1 MEDRV
6 PNVLPPTP
14 PVTCVPPG
22 VVGAPLIT
30 SISGT
35 IEISKEEARAAACDR
50 VQGLGAF
57 FDYQRDAAIYVRRLV
72 LTLPSATS
80 GKRSR
85 DYAKTRDHV
94 TICGSVFGTT
104 LGSLCAYLEG
114 RGIPAERSH
123 VLRAVRTQ
131 LLPVAEA
138 LQTVRGADAQFLSRG
153 LASCRV
159 AKAQQLVI
167 PEAMARIDSK
177 YGNPYTCIG
186 ATAALLTCFGV
197 MAAVP
202 DHAAHLGRDNSLYK
216 ALRCALTNLEN
227 WKASRINMASDAWL
241 TLAAERRALERA
253 ARAAQRA
260 AYVWQEK
267 PPADLLAR
275 QLEWA
280 RLAAF
285 PAYTLVNEFSQST
298 ILQSIDTQSFF
309 RNTTQPVLQG
319 TMCAP
324 HVSETVPLSQIPLGR
339 LPGQGRKKDPDASA
353 SDAGSS
359 SWATLSSNA
368 SSAYSCVS
376 HASLDSEFVCQF
388 EGLTR

>member
-1 MEDRV
+1 MEDSV

-35 IEISKEEARAAACDR
+35 IEITKEEAQAAASDR

-57 FDYQRDAAIYVRRLV
+57 FDYQRDAAIYLRRLV

-94 TICGSVFGTT
+94 TICGSAFGTT

-114 RGIPAERSH
+114 RGIPAERSY

-159 AKAQQLVI
+159 AKVQQLVI
-167 PEAMARIDSK
+167 LEPMARIDSK
-177 YGNPYTCIG
+177 YGNPFTCIG
-186 ATAALLTCFGV
+186 ATAALITCFGV

-227 WKASRINMASDAWL
+227 WKASRINMASDAWIA
-241 TLAAERRALERA
+241 LAAERRALERA

-280 RLAAF
+280 RLAAY
-285 PAYTLVNEFSQST
+285 PANTLVNEFSQAT
-298 ILQSIDTQSFF
+298 ILQNIDSQSLF
-309 RNTTQPVLQG
+309 RTTQPVMQG
-319 TMCAP
+319 TMRAP
-324 HVSETVPLSQIPLGR
+324 QVSETVPLSQIPLGR
-339 LPGQGRKKDPDASA
+339 LPGQGRKKDPEA

-359 SWATLSSNA
+359 SWVTLSSNA

-376 HASLDSEFVCQF
+376 HTSLDSEFIGQF